1 MPTPAQGS
9 AVSFAGSNIGQI
21 LAFTSGSPT
30 AVTTETTGGD
40 ATIIGS
46 QSDARVVRSF
56 DCTAVDP
63 GSVSVR
69 LLGMPPYAPEDIG
82 SKGTLS
88 FSTAS
93 GAETFDA
100 ILQSYEVEAS
110 VGDLLRGSASFL
122 ITIQ

>member
-9 AVSFAGSNIGQI
+9 TVSFGSSNIGQL

-30 AVTTETTGGD
+30 AATTETTGLA
-40 ATIIGS
+40 ATILGS
-46 QSDARVVRSF
+46 GSDARVVRSF

-69 LLGMPPYAPEDIG
+69 LLGMPPYAPEDVG
-82 SKGTLS
+82 SKATLT
-88 FSTAS
+88 FSTDE
-93 GAETFDA
+93 GGETFDA